1 MFNTY
6 EIQYNMMRISKLVI
20 GLGVGLVIF
29 GVLFQ
34 FQGRGVVGPESSF
47 MYYNKDWIYY
57 GATMI
62 VSGVLIIGAGVFTL
76 VRTRLH
82 VR

>member
-20 GLGVGLVIF
+20 GFGVGLTAF
-29 GVLFQ
+29 GILFQ

-47 MYYNKDWIYY
+47 MYYNKDWIHY
-57 GATMI
+57 GITMI
-62 VSGVLIIGAGVFTL
+62 VSGVLIIGVGIFAL

>member
-20 GLGVGLVIF
+20 GLGVGLVIL

-57 GATMI
+57 GTTMI